1 MALWK
6 VKFDLKKRVKLA
18 QMLWLM
24 YWLSIMA
31 GVLVF
36 SMGLFFKIE
45 LRKRSELMDNKESHF
60 VPNLLI
66 GVGLLTCGISAFGG
80 KICYDSLDSSKFTK
94 WKMIINPFLI
104 CCLLFNAILFFTAL
118 LCFTMR
124 IPLQFTLAEGLKNG
138 MKFYKDTDVP
148 GRCYMKRTL
157 DLMQIEFRCCGNNNY
172 KDWFEIQWISNRYL
186 DFSSKEVKDR
196 ISSNVDGQYLL
207 DGVPFSCC
215 NPSSPRPCIHYQI
228 TNNSAHYSYDHHSEE
243 LNIWTRGC
251 REALVVYYGG
261 LMNTIGVLVL
271 LVTILEVA
279 VMVGLQYVNTSLS
292 TLVNPEDPESESEGW
307 ILEKTFKETFTDI
320 IDKMK
325 AMGKG
330 NQVEEGVEVQAVSTV
345 S

>member
-24 YWLSIMA
+24 YWVSIMA

-36 SMGLFFKIE
+36 SMGLFLKIE

-60 VPNLLI
+60 VPNLVI
-66 GVGLLTCGISAFGG
+66 GVGLLACGISAFGG

-94 WKMIINPFLI
+94 WKTIIKPFLI
-104 CCLLFNAILFFTAL
+104 FCLLFNAILIFTAL
-118 LCFTMR
+118 LCFAMR

-138 MKFYKDTDVP
+138 MKYYKDTDVP
-148 GRCYMKRTL
+148 GHCYMKRTL
-157 DLMQIEFRCCGNNNY
+157 DLMQMEFRCCGNNNY

-215 NPSSPRPCIHYQI
+215 NPSSPRPCIHYQV

-251 REALVVYYGG
+251 REALVFYYGG

-307 ILEKTFKETFTDI
+307 VLEKTVKETFTDI
-320 IDKMK
+320 IAKMK